1 MDATFAC
8 PTTLSSS
15 LSPFLRIASWPARV
29 TPRCRRNRRLP
40 NPSCAKLSS
49 PFPCRCDV
57 GARCFRIYL
66 ELRMCDCKLRSR
78 VMAALRSTLAHLLAK
93 ADRPGVRA
101 FFLSMAA
108 LSGALLLALYSSA
121 AAELGQLVL
130 ASTSAL
136 AALAIAGWV
145 AVTLVPALARRTPLR
160 WIGFRIEY

>member
-66 ELRMCDCKLRSR
+66 ELRICDWKLRAR
-78 VMAALRSTLAHLLAK
+78 VMAALLSPLAHRLL
-93 ADRPGVRA
+93 DDERLGVRA
-101 FFLSMAA
+101 
-108 LSGALLLALYSSA
+108 Y
-121 AAELGQLVL
+121 V
-130 ASTSAL
+130 
-136 AALAIAGWV
+136 
-145 AVTLVPALARRTPLR
+145 
-160 WIGFRIEY
+160 